1 MPIHNNE
8 SERQL
13 RSLVVGRANWLFV
26 GSDDTA
32 PSTGTFVS
40 LVASCQ
46 LHGIDPEGYLRD
58 LFRVLP
64 VWPKNRMLDLAPKHW
79 NATKALLDQ
88 AQLALPLGPLTVPS
102 ARPLREATITP
113 ESA

>member
-1 MPIHNNE
+1 M
-8 SERQL
+8 
-13 RSLVVGRANWLFV
+13 

-32 PSTGTFVS
+32 EWTCTFVS

-64 VWPKNRMLDLAPKHW
+64 VWPKNRMLELAPKFW
-79 NATKALLDQ
+79 RATRSLLDE
-88 AQLALPLGPLTVPS
+88 AQLALPLGPLTVPP
-102 ARPLREATITP
+102 ARALREPSGAP
-113 ESA
+113 EQA